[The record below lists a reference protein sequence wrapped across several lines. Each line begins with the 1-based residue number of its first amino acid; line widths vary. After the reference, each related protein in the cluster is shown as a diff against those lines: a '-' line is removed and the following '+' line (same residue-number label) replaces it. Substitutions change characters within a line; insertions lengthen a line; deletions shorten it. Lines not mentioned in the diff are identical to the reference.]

1 MISHSPVTGGK
12 TPAQLGISRDRADEL
27 ALASAALG
35 RSVGACSFAGPECA
49 YQSLA
54 MLKCG
59 ACATSYHELCTISD
73 VNLSNKGYQ
82 DGCPSCFAKT
92 KV

>member
-27 ALASAALG
+27 ARDNASLG
-35 RSVGACSFAGPECA
+35 RSVGACSFAGPQCA
-49 YQSLA
+49 NQSLG

-59 ACATSYHELCTISD
+59 ACATSYHELCTLSD
-73 VNLSNKGYQ
+73 VNLRNTGYE
-82 DGCPSCFAKT
+82 DGCPLCFAK
-92 KV
+92 KQK